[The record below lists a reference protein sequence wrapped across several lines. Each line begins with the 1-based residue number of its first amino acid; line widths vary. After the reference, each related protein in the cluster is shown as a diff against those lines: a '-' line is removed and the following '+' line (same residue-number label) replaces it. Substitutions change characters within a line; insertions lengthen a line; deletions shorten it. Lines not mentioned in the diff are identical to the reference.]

1 MTPLPFQIV
10 LGSHDVTPIPTAARA
25 HALQHRFALVQS
37 TFLSEAGE
45 MVEDT
50 TALDVVRRA
59 LNRHCGPP
67 STPGE
72 WRRGPELVVLLHIE
86 EWCAIGGPEPYHDS
100 LTYSFYSDIDLSE
113 LLLGALRAAGREPTA
128 VISAAGE
135 LARALPGGPWGLRAH
150 FAALGML
157 LLIAVAELFC
167 ALFGCQPRLDGFTD
181 RAGAWLSVPLIA
193 SGVYASVYAFLLYR
207 RKRT

>member
-25 HALQHRFALVQS
+25 HALTHRFALVQS

-59 LNRHCGPP
+59 LDRHCGTPA
-67 STPGE
+67 TPGE
-72 WRRGPELVVLLHIE
+72 WRRGPELAVLLHTE

-100 LTYSFYSDIDLSE
+100 LTYSFYSDTDLNE

-128 VISAAGE
+128 IISAGND
-135 LARALPGGPWGLRAH
+135 LPRPLPGGPWGLRAH
-150 FAALGML
+150 FAALGVL
-157 LLIAVAELFC
+157 LLVAVAELVC
-167 ALFGCQPRLDGFTD
+167 ALFDCQLRLDGFTD
-181 RAGAWLSVPLIA
+181 RAGAWYGVPLIISA
-193 SGVYASVYAFLLYR
+193 VYAPVYAFLLYR
-207 RKRT
+207 RKRA